1 MCGIAG
7 IFASSAP
14 PEMLKAVGMRMAAQ
28 LRHRG
33 PDGQG
38 VVVRRQPDGRNVLLA
53 HSRLSINDLTVAGA
67 QPMALADGSLWVV
80 FNGEIYNFLELR
92 AELERCGYLFRSR
105 CDTEVI
111 LAAWRQ
117 WGLKSLE
124 RFTGMWAIALW
135 DERDGT
141 FLLSRDRLGVKP
153 LYLSRAEG
161 TLYFGSEPKVIV
173 EQMGAAPRVNLR
185 ALSDYLSYRQALA
198 GDTFFEGIE
207 SLEPG
212 TCLLIRGGH
221 ESIYRYWDLPAVHE
235 RCDPGETAVRQE
247 TARLLDSAVALRLV
261 ADVPVGAYLSGGL
274 DSSALVAQMARQ
286 HSERVK
292 TFTIGFAEYAF
303 NEFEF
308 ANEVARHLETE
319 HHEILLQPDRY
330 FADMEQMVRIKDAPL
345 AVPNEIA
352 LYVLSRTLKQHVT
365 VVLSG
370 EGADELFGG
379 YGRIFRSAGDYLRV
393 AAAGGIAGLDTAS
406 RINMVEKYGTCDWRS
421 PVDHFLDQYSYMSFA
436 AKEELL
442 SPAVL
447 TALGQDPHRRNFF
460 ESMFTRLGE
469 LDLHDVYM
477 WVFQKVHLQGLL
489 ARLDSATMAASVEGR
504 VPFVDHRLIEYVSAL
519 PLHYKM
525 RWRSDAAQRD
535 AHILNSAQISERYD
549 TTKYLLRELMRDN
562 LPSRVLARPKVGFPV
577 PLGNW
582 LAGPLRALAQERLLS
597 SDARSRSLFRPEA
610 LQKCINGGDHSPAN
624 GLRVWMLLNVEAWM
638 NAYGVTV

>member
-7 IFASSAP
+7 VFASSAP
-14 PEMLKAVGMRMAAQ
+14 SETLEAAGARMVAQ

-33 PDGQG
+33 PDGHG
-38 VVVRRQPDGRNVLLA
+38 VIVRRQSDGRNVLLA
-53 HSRLSINDLTVAGA
+53 HSRLSINDLTVSGA

-92 AELERCGYLFRSR
+92 AELEQSGYRFRSR

-117 WGLKSLE
+117 WGLKSFD
-124 RFTGMWAIALW
+124 RFIGMWAIALW
-135 DERDGT
+135 DERDDT

-153 LYLSRAEG
+153 LYLARARG
-161 TLYFGSEPKVIV
+161 ALYFGSEPKVIV
-173 EQMGAAPRVNLR
+173 EQLGGTPHLNLR
-185 ALSDYLSYRQALA
+185 ALSDYFSYRQALA
-198 GDTFFEGIE
+198 GETFFEGIE
-207 SLEPG
+207 SLDPG
-212 TCLLIRGGH
+212 TCLLVRGGCEFIH
-221 ESIYRYWDLPAVHE
+221 RYWDLPIVWE
-235 RCDPGETAVRQE
+235 RREPGEAAVRQE
-247 TARLLDSAVALRLV
+247 TARLLDSAVALRLI

-292 TFTIGFAEYAF
+292 TFTIGFAERAF

-308 ANEVARHLETE
+308 ADEVASHFETE
-319 HHEILLQPDRY
+319 HHEILLRPDRY
-330 FADMEQMVRIKDAPL
+330 FADMEQMIRIKDAPL

-352 LYVLSRTLKQHVT
+352 LHVLSRILKQHVT

-393 AAAGGIAGLDTAS
+393 TAAGGIAGLDTAL
-406 RINMVEKYGTCDWRS
+406 RANMIEKYGVCDWRS

-442 SPAVL
+442 SPAML
-447 TALGQDPHRRNFF
+447 AELGSDPHRRGLF
-460 ESMFTRLGE
+460 ESLFARLRG
-469 LDLHDVYM
+469 LDLHDQYM

-489 ARLDSATMAASVEGR
+489 GRLDAATMSASVEGR
-504 VPFVDHRLIEYVSAL
+504 VPFVDHRLVEYVSAL

-525 RWRSDAAQRD
+525 RWRSDKARQD
-535 AHILNSAQISERYD
+535 ALILSSSQISERHD
-549 TTKYLLRELMRDN
+549 TTKYLLRELMRDH
-562 LPSRVLARPKVGFPV
+562 LPSRILARPKVGFPV
-577 PLGNW
+577 PLGDW
-582 LAGPLRALAQERLLS
+582 LAGPLRQRARERLLS
-597 SDARSRSLFRPEA
+597 SDARSRPLFRQGAME
-610 LQKCINGGDHSPAN
+610 KFINGGDHSPAN